1 MNDTAVSAGAAAPK
15 GALDPQA
22 ETTARPL
29 LAACGVDKSFFDSG
43 RQVSVLRALDLE
55 VAHGE
60 RIAIVGHSGVG
71 KSTLLHILGSLEV
84 PSAGKVFFEKQD
96 LFALSAQALA
106 EFRNQRLGFV
116 FQFHY
121 LLADFTAME
130 NVAMPAR
137 IGRIAEGKARE
148 LALAALKAVGLEDKS
163 HRRPSELS
171 GGQQQ
176 LVAVARAIVLRPKLV
191 LADEPT
197 GNLDAQTADEVNRLL
212 VRLNVELGITM
223 VIATHNER
231 LARQMTRILRL
242 RDGRLWDET
251 LV

>member
-1 MNDTAVSAGAAAPK
+1 MNERASTALAPDQ
-15 GALDPQA
+15 GEPNPRGQ
-22 ETTARPL
+22 TAPTPL
-29 LAACGVDKSFFDSG
+29 LAAQDVDKSFFDSG
-43 RQVSVLRALDLE
+43 RQISVLKALDLE
-55 VAHGE
+55 VAHRE

-84 PSAGKVFFEKQD
+84 PTAGKVFFEGQD

-106 EFRNQRLGFV
+106 QFRNQQLGFV

-121 LLADFTAME
+121 LLADFTALE

-137 IGRIAEGKARE
+137 IGRLAESRARE
-148 LALAALKAVGLEDKS
+148 LALAGLKLVGLHDKS

-171 GGQQQ
+171 GGEQQ

-197 GNLDAQTADEVNRLL
+197 GNLDAQTAEEVNRLL

-223 VIATHNER
+223 VVATHNER
-231 LARQMTRILRL
+231 LARHMTRILRL
-242 RDGRLWDET
+242 RDGRLYDENRP
-251 LV
+251 

>member
-1 MNDTAVSAGAAAPK
+1 MNESARAAVAPGAGEPNPRGQGAP
-15 GALDPQA
+15 GV
-22 ETTARPL
+22 L
-29 LAACGVDKSFFDSG
+29 LAAQGIDKSFFDSG
-43 RQVSVLRALDLE
+43 RQINVLRALDLE

-60 RIAIVGHSGVG
+60 RIAIVGYSGVG

-84 PSAGKVFFEKQD
+84 PTAGKVFFEGRD

-106 EFRNQRLGFV
+106 KFRNQQLGFV

-121 LLADFTAME
+121 LLADFTALE

-137 IGRIAEGKARE
+137 IGRLTEAKARE
-148 LALAALKAVGLEDKS
+148 LALAALKLVGLDEKS

-171 GGQQQ
+171 GGEQQ

-197 GNLDAQTADEVNRLL
+197 GNLDAQTAEEVNRLL
-212 VRLNVELGITM
+212 VRLNLELGITM
-223 VIATHNER
+223 VVATHNER
-231 LARQMTRILRL
+231 LARHMTRILRL
-242 RDGRLWDET
+242 RDGRLYDENR
-251 LV
+251 L